1 MTPLS
6 RDELNERRT
15 WFETERPGPLV
26 ASHVLLTGHGTAH
39 VDRWP
44 EPRVLIAET
53 AGNQVLVGDPEA
65 LTVDDIQEH
74 VHGFVDAPALFE
86 HRLRVV
92 HPDLHIWPREMFAQT
107 DPAPPSTIAAL
118 ADVRRL
124 GPLDRAAL
132 TGLSSDLAWIH
143 KTWGGAAGLA
153 ESGVGWGA
161 FVGGRLVSVACSF
174 FVGFKYEDIG
184 VITEPAHQG
193 RGLSTACAAALIG
206 DIQARGRRAS
216 WTTSPD
222 NAASH
227 RVAHKLGLRPAR
239 TDRLYVVGIDLPTE

>member
-1 MTPLS
+1 MTPIS
-6 RDELNERRT
+6 RDQLNERRT
-15 WFETERPGPLV
+15 WFGTERPGPLV

-53 AGNQVLVGDPEA
+53 AGNLVLVGDPEA

-74 VHGFVDAPALFE
+74 VRGFVDAPAIFAQ
-86 HRLRVV
+86 RLRAVY
-92 HPDLHIWPREMFAQT
+92 PDLHVWPRVMVAQT
-107 DPAPPSTIAAL
+107 DPVPPASIAAP
-118 ADVRRL
+118 ASVRRL
-124 GPLDRAAL
+124 GPLDRESL

-153 ESGVGWGA
+153 ESGFGWGA
-161 FVGGRLVSVACSF
+161 FVDGCLVSVACSF
-174 FVGFKYEDIG
+174 FVGFSYEDIG
-184 VITEPAHQG
+184 VITEPTHQG

-206 DIQARGRRAS
+206 DIQARDRRAS

-222 NAASH
+222 NEASL
-227 RVAHKLGLRPAR
+227 RVAHKLGLQLAR